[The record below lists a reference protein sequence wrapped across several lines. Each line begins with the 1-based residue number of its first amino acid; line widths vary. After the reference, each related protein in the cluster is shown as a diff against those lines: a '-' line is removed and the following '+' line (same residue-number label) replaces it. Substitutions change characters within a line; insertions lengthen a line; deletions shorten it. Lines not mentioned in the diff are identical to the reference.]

1 MSRPIAKVM
10 KSNNTTLVQILRFG
24 AVFLLIVLFSAC
36 TTRKKQDDLSM
47 MGKLY
52 HNTTAKYNGY
62 FNANEL
68 LQGSILQLEQQYQD
82 NYTQV
87 LPMYEYIAADNPQA
101 VAPDLDQ
108 AIEKVTVVANLHRRS
123 QWTDD
128 CYLLLGKAQFLK
140 KDYEGAEQTLR
151 FMTEEFKPSKEKAKK
166 EAAAKGKKSGS
177 RTASSR
183 TGKKADSSKKEAV
196 QSKKEK
202 ERARKKYN
210 RELKKK
216 RKKGGSAKGP
226 KTAAPPP
233 NTDGNTTPKE
243 NPAKPDETVE
253 EPVPTTIRLSDSGS
267 ETIESDPD
275 SYFMKHRPAY
285 QEGLLWLAKTYIER
299 DNPDGAIRILS
310 QLEKD
315 PKTFKDISAQTAA
328 VMAHHYITLKKYA
341 EAIPFLEKTIELGEN
356 RIERARFSYIKA
368 QLNQKLGQNEAAYAS
383 FEQVVKYTD
392 NYEMEFSARLNL
404 AQNAWRT
411 GKGSG
416 EDARLNLEKMLKDPK
431 NEEYRD
437 QVYYALA
444 EIALAQ
450 NDQAAGEA
458 NLQNVI
464 KYSSGNRALEA
475 EVYYLLANMAFKGE
489 NYISAK
495 QYFDNALERMNTS
508 DERYDEVRR
517 YSTNLTEIAQNLTII
532 QEKDSLLRIA
542 ELPEDEKLKLAGKIK
557 KDRDQARL
565 EEAQAKA
572 AEAATGP
579 KGPAPALIKS
589 DFFAYNDKALKR
601 GEKEFQRRWGSRQ
614 LEDDWRRSNRRSI
627 SESEGT
633 GTEAGPETVALDPS
647 NLSEYLG
654 AYPKTE
660 QEIEEFRIQIRE
672 AMFKLGALYR
682 DRMKNYAK
690 SVVILEDLN
699 TRFPA
704 SNYELDSWYLLYLD
718 HTDLNNSAAAKSYFD
733 KIIAKYPTTN
743 YAKLLQDPEY
753 AAKFM
758 SEERIR
764 NQQYDQ
770 IYQDFKQGKYQA
782 AFEQGQQALSQLFGK
797 HPLKAKYALLLA
809 MCTGNM
815 KGKDAYVEDLQKVV
829 ALYPDSD
836 EQRKAKEILRMLGGA
851 GAKLPGQA
859 EEENA
864 GGYVYN
870 PDELHYMI
878 IVFNQEVA
886 LNDVKFVVSDY
897 NEKYHS
903 LEKLRI
909 SNIYMGEKQETPVLV
924 LRRFKNAGDAMKYYD
939 GVTKNAKDFL
949 DPKKYNFDLLPVSQ
963 NNYRII
969 ISTKAIDV
977 YKKFF
982 ESNY

>member
-1 MSRPIAKVM
+1 M
-10 KSNNTTLVQILRFG
+10 
-24 AVFLLIVLFSAC
+24 
-36 TTRKKQDDLSM
+36 
-47 MGKLY
+47 
-52 HNTTAKYNGY
+52 
-62 FNANEL
+62 
-68 LQGSILQLEQQYQD
+68 
-82 NYTQV
+82 
-87 LPMYEYIAADNPQA
+87 
-101 VAPDLDQ
+101 
-108 AIEKVTVVANLHRRS
+108 
-123 QWTDD
+123 
-128 CYLLLGKAQFLK
+128 
-140 KDYEGAEQTLR
+140 
-151 FMTEEFKPSKEKAKK
+151 
-166 EAAAKGKKSGS
+166 
-177 RTASSR
+177 
-183 TGKKADSSKKEAV
+183 
-196 QSKKEK
+196 
-202 ERARKKYN
+202 
-210 RELKKK
+210 
-216 RKKGGSAKGP
+216 
-226 KTAAPPP
+226 
-233 NTDGNTTPKE
+233 
-243 NPAKPDETVE
+243 
-253 EPVPTTIRLSDSGS
+253 
-267 ETIESDPD
+267 
-275 SYFMKHRPAY
+275 
-285 QEGLLWLAKTYIER
+285 AKTYIER
-299 DNPDGAIRILS
+299 DNPDAAIRILN

-315 PKTFKDISAQTAA
+315 PKTFKDISAETAA
-328 VMAHHYITLKKYA
+328 VMAHHYIRLKKFA
-341 EAIPFLEKTIELGEN
+341 EAVPLLEKAIDLGEN
-356 RIERARFSYIKA
+356 RAQRARFSYIKA

-450 NDQAAGEA
+450 NDEAAGEA

-475 EVYYLLANMAFKGE
+475 EVYYLLANMAFEDE

-495 QYFDNALERMNTS
+495 QYFDSALERMNTS
-508 DERYDEVRR
+508 DERYDDVRR
-517 YSTNLTEIAQNLTII
+517 YSTSLTEIAQNLTII

-542 ELPEDEKLKLAGKIK
+542 ELPEEEKLKLAGKIK
-557 KDRDQARL
+557 KDRDEARL
-565 EEAQAKA
+565 LEAQAKA
-572 AEAATGP
+572 AEAAAGP
-579 KGPAPALIKS
+579 KGAAPALVKS

-601 GEKEFQRRWGSRQ
+601 GEKEFQRRWGARQ

-627 SESEGT
+627 SETEGT
-633 GTEAGPETVALDPS
+633 SAESESEVAAIDPS
-647 NLSEYLG
+647 NLAEYLG
-654 AYPKTE
+654 AYPKTD

-690 SVVILEDLN
+690 SVEILENLN
-699 TRFPA
+699 VRFPN

-718 HTDLNNSAAAKSYFD
+718 HTDLNNASAAKSYYD
-733 KIIAKYPTTN
+733 KIISKYPSTN

-758 SEERIR
+758 SEERLR
-764 NQQYDQ
+764 NQRYDQ
-770 IYQDFKQGKYQA
+770 IYQDFKQGKYQEA
-782 AFEQGQQALSQLFGK
+782 YEQGQQALAQLFGK

-809 MCTGNM
+809 MCTGNI

-886 LNDVKFVVSDY
+886 LNDVKFIVSDY

-924 LRRFKNAGDAMKYYD
+924 LRRFKNAADAMKYYE
-939 GVTKNAKDFL
+939 GVAKNTKDFL
-949 DPKKYNFDLLPVSQ
+949 DTKKYNFDLLPVSQ

-982 ESNY
+982 EGNY